1 MEEDKK
7 NNQNP
12 QASSE
17 QPPKH
22 FSFSGFKGLKH
33 ADTASSEKPSSKE
46 VKEGENDDAIRKEE
60 KIEKVLDSH
69 NIEQADV
76 GATIET
82 LAPAESQTNK
92 QSLSSKEYSDDRPNE
107 PKEDSTAAAVQSKEP
122 QNKTV
127 PKTSSQSDVKK
138 KVPNDTKPAESKAS
152 APARKSQ
159 GLPRRH
165 ARTNSTGKKGEDIKA
180 GAYDSKLQ
188 EIDDMRLKS
197 NKKTTNRRQSR
208 SDAKTLKSAKKSN
221 GGLPSRKHK
230 RKKFKAWQKVLIVL
244 LIIFAAGVAGVFA
257 MYQRNRV
264 DISNYTYKE
273 KQKTQIISSDNQVI
287 AELFTENRTYVSLN
301 QIPDNMKNALIATE
315 DSRFYDHG
323 GVDYYGILRSLAY
336 NALHRNTRSQGAS
349 TLTQQLARTLFLPD
363 ISSEQI
369 FMDSLNR
376 KFKEISIA
384 RQLNKKYSKNQILEM
399 YLNETYFGSSAYGI
413 EEAAKT
419 YFGKDIWD
427 CDLAECAVLAGLP
440 QAPSGYAPNIH
451 PEAAKKRQEEVLDR
465 MVKTGYITK
474 AQANQAKAEQLN
486 VVSWDASK
494 LNNQVTE
501 GYEKFVNRAL
511 QQYAEA
517 VAPNVMKKQ
526 GISKKEAIKYTRTQ
540 VASGGYKIYTTI
552 NTGMQSKAM
561 DISLKKYPKGSS
573 TTNAIVT
580 LDQDGSVRAYY
591 GGNTEVDM
599 CNTARQPGSNIK
611 PLYYSC
617 AIDKGI
623 FNANSSLHNYGTYGN
638 WTPRAEGGGSTVS
651 LTTALVKSYNPPAAY
666 VWYTL
671 GNNTAVDWMKTMGI
685 TTFTSSDYN
694 INTCVGGMLYGIK
707 PIEMAAAFN
716 IFNNNGIYNQP
727 KFVTKVQNSN
737 GSTIFKSSDLNLDT
751 HQVMKSSTASTMKS
765 ILRQVVTSGTGTNAN
780 VYGTAGKTGTTDNG
794 KDLWFTGMTGNL
806 TTSIW
811 TGNLNSKAI
820 GGYGAT
826 SAATYGSYMKALG
839 SSNLIPGLSSSSN

>member
-7 NNQNP
+7 KNQNP
-12 QASSE
+12 QESSE
-17 QPPKH
+17 NPPKH

-33 ADTASSEKPSSKE
+33 SNTASP
-46 VKEGENDDAIRKEE
+46 ENDDVRKEE
-60 KIEKVLDSH
+60 KIEKVLDSQ
-69 NIEQADV
+69 NIEKADV

-82 LAPAESQTNK
+82 LAPAESQKNS
-92 QSLSSKEYSDDRPNE
+92 QDLSKNGISDSDPQEQGNVE
-107 PKEDSTAAAVQSKEP
+107 ENLDAEAVK
-122 QNKTV
+122 
-127 PKTSSQSDVKK
+127 
-138 KVPNDTKPAESKAS
+138 SKAS
-152 APARKSQ
+152 QNETIPKKTPQTEVKKATPNEAKQTPVRKSQ

-165 ARTNSTGKKGEDIKA
+165 THSNASAQKGENIAA

-188 EIDDMRLKS
+188 EIDDMRLNSK
-197 NKKTTNRRQSR
+197 KKTTNRRQNR
-208 SDAKTLKSAKKSN
+208 SDAKTLKTAKKSN

-244 LIIFAAGVAGVFA
+244 LVIFAAGVAGVFA

-323 GVDYYGILRSLAY
+323 GVDYYGILRSLAF

-363 ISSEQI
+363 ISSEQT

-451 PEAAKKRQEEVLDR
+451 PEAAKRRQGEVLDR

-474 AQANQAKAEQLN
+474 SQADQAKAEQLN

-552 NTGMQSKAM
+552 NTGMQSKAL

-623 FNANSSLHNYGTYGN
+623 FNANSQLHNYGTYGN

-651 LTTALVKSYNPPAAY
+651 LTTAIVKSYNPPAAY

-671 GNNTAVDWMKTMGI
+671 GNQTAVDWIKTMGI

-727 KFVTKVQNSN
+727 KFVTRVQNSN

-811 TGNLNSKAI
+811 TGNLNNKAI

-839 SSNLIPGLSSSSN
+839 SANLITGLNSSN

>member
-7 NNQNP
+7 KNQNP
-12 QASSE
+12 QESSE
-17 QPPKH
+17 NPPKH

-33 ADTASSEKPSSKE
+33 SNTASP
-46 VKEGENDDAIRKEE
+46 ENDDVRKEE
-60 KIEKVLDSH
+60 KIEKVLDSQ
-69 NIEQADV
+69 NIEKADV

-82 LAPAESQTNK
+82 LAPAESQKNS
-92 QSLSSKEYSDDRPNE
+92 QDLSKNGISDSDPQEQGNVE
-107 PKEDSTAAAVQSKEP
+107 ENLDAEAVK
-122 QNKTV
+122 
-127 PKTSSQSDVKK
+127 
-138 KVPNDTKPAESKAS
+138 SKAS
-152 APARKSQ
+152 QNETIPKKTPQTEVKKATPNEAKQTNDKMRAPVRKSQ

-165 ARTNSTGKKGEDIKA
+165 PHSNASAQKGENIAA

-188 EIDDMRLKS
+188 EIDDMRLNSK
-197 NKKTTNRRQSR
+197 KKTTNRRQNR
-208 SDAKTLKSAKKSN
+208 SDAKTLKTAKKSN

-244 LIIFAAGVAGVFA
+244 LVIFAAGVAGVFA

-323 GVDYYGILRSLAY
+323 GVDYYGILRSLAF

-363 ISSEQI
+363 ISSEQT

-451 PEAAKKRQEEVLDR
+451 PEAAKRRQGEVLDR

-474 AQANQAKAEQLN
+474 SQADQAKAEQLN

-552 NTGMQSKAM
+552 NTGMQSKAL

-623 FNANSSLHNYGTYGN
+623 FNANSQLHNYGTYGN

-651 LTTALVKSYNPPAAY
+651 LTTAIVKSYNPPAAY

-671 GNNTAVDWMKTMGI
+671 GNQTAVDWIKTMGI

-727 KFVTKVQNSN
+727 KFVTRVQNSN

-811 TGNLNSKAI
+811 TGNLNNKAI

-839 SSNLIPGLSSSSN
+839 SANLITGLNSSN

>member
-7 NNQNP
+7 NNPTDQSKES
-12 QASSE
+12 Q
-17 QPPKH
+17 KH
-22 FSFSGFKGLKH
+22 FSFKGFKGLKPS
-33 ADTASSEKPSSKE
+33 DTDLPRTA
-46 VKEGENDDAIRKEE
+46 EE
-60 KIEKVLDSH
+60 KEIEEVLDSN

-82 LAPAESQTNK
+82 LAPATTDEKNQESTHDEASDIDSIQEPDAHKANQLDSNQLDQDVEEIMTKMEEEAELEPEHPTQKPQQT
-92 QSLSSKEYSDDRPNE
+92 SAP
-107 PKEDSTAAAVQSKEP
+107 
-122 QNKTV
+122 
-127 PKTSSQSDVKK
+127 SQSVSQDVSAQQN
-138 KVPNDTKPAESKAS
+138 VESHTK
-152 APARKSQ
+152 RQ
-159 GLPRRH
+159 GLPRRNQN
-165 ARTNSTGKKGEDIKA
+165 ANQRADAVDQIEA
-180 GAYDSKLQ
+180 GVYDSKLH
-188 EIDDMRLKS
+188 EIDSMSMKS
-197 NKKTTNRRQSR
+197 KKKTTNRRQNR
-208 SDAKTLKSAKKSN
+208 NDAKTLKTAKKSN

-230 RKKFKAWQKVLIVL
+230 RKKFKVWQKVLIVL
-244 LIIFAAGVAGVFA
+244 AVLFVAGTAGIFA

-264 DISNYTYKE
+264 DISSYSYKE
-273 KQKTQIISSDNQVI
+273 KQKTQIISADNQVI

-315 DSRFYDHG
+315 DRRFYDHG
-323 GVDYYGILRSLAY
+323 GVDYYGIARSMVF
-336 NALHRNTRSQGAS
+336 NVFHRDTRSQGAS

-363 ISSEQI
+363 ISTEQT
-369 FMDSLNR
+369 MGDSINR

-384 RQLNKKYSKNQILEM
+384 RQLEKKYSKNQILEM

-427 CDLAECAVLAGLP
+427 CDLAECAMLAGLP
-440 QAPSGYAPNIH
+440 QAPSGYAPNAH
-451 PEAAKKRQEEVLDR
+451 YDAAKKRQSAVLGR
-465 MVKTGYITK
+465 MVAAGYITK
-474 AQANQAKAEQLN
+474 AQANQAKAEQVN
-486 VVSWDASK
+486 VAQWDASK

-517 VAPNVMKKQ
+517 VAPTVMKKQ

-540 VASGGYKIYTTI
+540 VSSGGYKIYTTI
-552 NTGMQSKAM
+552 NTGMQSDAM
-561 DISLKKYPKGSS
+561 KVALSKYPEGSG
-573 TTNAIVT
+573 TTTAIVT

-591 GGNTEVDM
+591 GGNTQIDM

-611 PLYYSC
+611 PLYYSA

-623 FNANSSLHNYGTYGN
+623 FTATSSLHNYGTYGN
-638 WTPRAEGGGSTVS
+638 WTPRAEGGGSTVD
-651 LTTALVKSYNPPAAY
+651 LTTALVKSLNPPAAY
-666 VWYTL
+666 VFYTV
-671 GNNTAVDWMKTMGI
+671 GVNNSVDWMKTMGI
-685 TTFTSSDYN
+685 STFEPSDYN

-727 KFVTKVQNSN
+727 KFVTKVENSN
-737 GSTIFKSSDLNLDT
+737 GSTVFTTSDLNLDT

-765 ILRQVVTSGTGTNAN
+765 ILRKVVTSGTGTNAN
-780 VYGTAGKTGTTDNG
+780 VYGTAGKTGTTDSG
-794 KDLWFTGMTGNL
+794 KDLWFTGMTGDL

-811 TGNLNSKAI
+811 TGNLNNRAL

-826 SAATYGSYMKALG
+826 SAATYGSYMRALG
-839 SSNLIPGLSSSSN
+839 SDKLITGVQ